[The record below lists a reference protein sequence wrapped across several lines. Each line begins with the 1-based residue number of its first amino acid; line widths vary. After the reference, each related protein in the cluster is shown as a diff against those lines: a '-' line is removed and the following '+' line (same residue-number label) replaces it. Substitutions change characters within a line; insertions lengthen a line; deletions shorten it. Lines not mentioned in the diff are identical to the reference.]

1 MDRRLFM
8 LLAAAGI
15 VDPGRNPMPGVGPE
29 PGQSTP
35 GEVVDGA
42 PAPSGDPAF
51 DAWLQSFFQR
61 SATAG
66 WSVEVLRRELGG
78 LTPDPR
84 VIALDGRQPE
94 LSKPIGDY
102 MRTAVSDRNV
112 ALGRDKLAD
121 AQAWM
126 PAVADRFG
134 VPPQILTAIW
144 GEESAYG
151 AAQGDMDVIRSLASL
166 ASNGRRR
173 DWAEG
178 QIWDALRM
186 ITTGAV
192 TRAQMKG
199 SWAGAMGQTQ
209 LIPEAYLANAVD
221 GDGDGRADIW
231 NSAADAVASAANML
245 QKYGWRRGGG
255 WAREVQLPAG
265 FDYSVAEGPQ
275 QTAAEWALDG
285 VRAASGADWSE
296 ADANAPA
303 QLIVPAGARGP
314 AFLVLPNHFI
324 IRKYNNSTS
333 YALAVGLLADR
344 IAGAPPLL
352 AAWPVE
358 PALSSQDRIGAQQAL
373 AALGFSPG
381 TADGVIGLNT
391 RAAIRAW
398 QKARGL
404 PADGYLTAALS
415 QQLQAEAGPRA
426 QDQAQGSAAQGP
438 ATQGPAE
445 SPATGN

>member
-1 MDRRLFM
+1 MPMDRRLFM
-8 LLAAAGI
+8 LLAAAGV

-29 PGQSTP
+29 PGPSTP

-42 PAPSGDPAF
+42 PAASGDPAF

-66 WSVEVLRRELGG
+66 WPVDVLRRELDG

-112 ALGRDKLAD
+112 TLGRAQLAG

-126 PAVADRFG
+126 PPICDTFG
-134 VPPQILTAIW
+134 VPASILTAIW

-151 AAQGDMDVIRSLASL
+151 ASQGDMDVIRSLASL
-166 ASNGRRR
+166 ASDGRRR
-173 DWAEG
+173 EWAES

-186 ITTGAV
+186 ITSGAA
-192 TRAQMKG
+192 TRDQMKG

-209 LIPEAYLANAVD
+209 LIPEAYLADAVD
-221 GDGDGRADIW
+221 GDGDGKRDIW
-231 NSAADAVASAANML
+231 NSSADAVASAANML
-245 QKYGWRRGGG
+245 RKYGWRTGGG
-255 WAREVQLPAG
+255 WAREVLLPPG

-275 QTAAEWALDG
+275 QTPAEWAIAG
-285 VRAASGADWSE
+285 VRAASGPDWSE

-303 QLIVPAGARGP
+303 QLIAPAGATGP
-314 AFLVLPNHFI
+314 AFLVLPNHFV
-324 IRKYNNSTS
+324 IRRYNNSTS

-344 IAGAPPLL
+344 IVGAPPLTV
-352 AAWPVE
+352 AWPVE
-358 PALSSQDRIGAQQAL
+358 PPMSSQDRIGAQQAL
-373 AALGFSPG
+373 AALGFNPG
-381 TADGVIGLNT
+381 AADGVIGLNT
-391 RAAIRAW
+391 RAALRAW

-404 PADGYLTAALS
+404 TADGYLTADLS
-415 QQLQAEAGPRA
+415 RRLQAEAAGLTGPST
-426 QDQAQGSAAQGP
+426 QAPIAA
-438 ATQGPAE
+438 T
-445 SPATGN
+445 ATGN